1 MSDSTTLTYNNRK
14 GISMPK
20 NNVALFTFLGVLLSL
35 QLNQAAHAETDRLQK
50 IITANEIRVCI
61 WPEYYGV
68 TFRNPKTRI
77 LNGIDI
83 DLSAELAKDL
93 GVKLKY
99 VDSSF
104 PQLID
109 NLLTNQCDIAMHAVG
124 VTPARSAKVQFTQAY
139 LRSDIYAITTKAGT
153 AIKSWEDIDKPGRV
167 IAVQA
172 GTIMEPVM
180 QQSLKQA
187 KLVSI
192 KLPMTR
198 EQEVE
203 SGRADA
209 FMTDYPYSRRML
221 ETTDWA
227 RLVTPPQTFHL
238 TDYAYALAPGDKSLL
253 DKVNGFIHN
262 MKQDGRL
269 QSIARKH
276 KLDLIVAKD

>member
-1 MSDSTTLTYNNRK
+1 
-14 GISMPK
+14 MPK
-20 NNVALFTFLGVLLSL
+20 HTRVTFVALLLSL
-35 QLNQAAHAETDRLQK
+35 QLFPPAQAQTSRLQK
-50 IITANEIRVCI
+50 ILAAKEIRVCI
-61 WPEYYGV
+61 WPDYYGV
-68 TFRNPKTRI
+68 TFRNPKTRS

-83 DLSAELAKDL
+83 DLSAELAKEL
-93 GVKLKY
+93 GVQLTY

-109 NLLTNQCDIAMHAVG
+109 NLLNNQCDIAMHAVG
-124 VTPARSAKVQFTQAY
+124 VTPARSAKLQFTQAY
-139 LRSDIYAITTKAGT
+139 LRSDIYAITTKAGN
-153 AIKSWEDIDKPGRV
+153 AIQSWGDLDKRGRV

-180 QQSLKQA
+180 QRALKQA
-187 KLVSI
+187 RLLSVQP
-192 KLPMTR
+192 PMTR

-227 RLVTPPQTFHL
+227 RLVAPPQAFHL

-253 DKVNGFIHN
+253 DMVNGFIS
-262 MKQDGRL
+262 KVKKDGRL
-269 QSIARKH
+269 QAIARKH
-276 KLDLIVAKD
+276 KLDLIVVKD

>member
-1 MSDSTTLTYNNRK
+1 MHNKKLILATYVGILTL
-14 GISMPK
+14 
-20 NNVALFTFLGVLLSL
+20 L
-35 QLNQAAHAETDRLQK
+35 QFNGPAQAETSRLQK
-50 IITANEIRVCI
+50 IIDAKEIRICI
-61 WPEYYGV
+61 WPDYYGI
-68 TFRNPKTRI
+68 TFRNPKTRV
-77 LNGIDI
+77 LSGIDI

-93 GVKLKY
+93 GVELKY
-99 VDSSF
+99 IDSSF

-109 NLLTNQCDIAMHAVG
+109 NLLSNQCDIAMHAVG
-124 VTPARSAKVQFTQAY
+124 VTPARAAKLQFSHAY
-139 LRSDIYAITTKAGT
+139 LRSDIYAVTTKAGT
-153 AIKSWEDIDKPGRV
+153 AIKSWEDIDKPGRI

-192 KLPMTR
+192 KPPMTR

-227 RLVTPPQTFHL
+227 RLVAPPQVFHL
-238 TDYAYALAPGDKSLL
+238 TDYAYAMVPGDKSLL
-253 DKVNGFIHN
+253 EKVNGFIRN
-262 MKQDGRL
+262 IKKDGRL
-269 QSIARKH
+269 QAIAQKH
-276 KLDLIVAKD
+276 KLELIVAKD

>member
-1 MSDSTTLTYNNRK
+1 MSSKKLI
-14 GISMPK
+14 GLAFVSI
-20 NNVALFTFLGVLLSL
+20 LLSF
-35 QLNQAAHAETDRLQK
+35 QLNAPARADTSRLQK
-50 IITANEIRVCI
+50 ILDAKEIRVCI
-61 WPEYYGV
+61 WPDYYGI

-77 LNGIDI
+77 LSGIDI

-93 GVKLKY
+93 GVALKY

-109 NLLTNQCDIAMHAVG
+109 NLLSNQCDIAMHAVG
-124 VTPARSAKVQFTQAY
+124 VTPARSAKLQFSQAY
-139 LRSDIYAITTKAGT
+139 LRSDIYAITTKAGV

-172 GTIMEPVM
+172 GTVMEPVM

-187 KLVSI
+187 RLVSV
-192 KLPMTR
+192 KPPMTR

-203 SGRADA
+203 SGRADV

-227 RLVTPPQTFHL
+227 RLVSPPKTFHM

-253 DKVNGFIHN
+253 EKVNGFIQHI
-262 MKQDGRL
+262 KKDGRL
-269 QSIARKH
+269 QASAQKH
-276 KLDLIVAKD
+276 KLELIVAKD

>member
-1 MSDSTTLTYNNRK
+1 MS
-14 GISMPK
+14 K
-20 NNVALFTFLGVLLSL
+20 NNLVLLVFASILFSL
-35 QLNQAAHAETDRLQK
+35 QLSGVAQAETSRLQK
-50 IITANEIRVCI
+50 IIAAKEIRVCI

-68 TFRNPKTRI
+68 TFRNPKTRM
-77 LNGIDI
+77 LSGIDI
-83 DLSAELAKDL
+83 DLSSELAKDL
-93 GVKLKY
+93 GVELKY

-109 NLLTNQCDIAMHAVG
+109 NLLANQCDIAMHAVG
-124 VTPARSAKVQFTQAY
+124 VIPARSAKVQFTQAY

-153 AIKSWEDIDKPGRV
+153 AIKTWEDIDKPGRV

-227 RLVTPPQTFHL
+227 RLVAPPQTFHL

-253 DKVNGFIHN
+253 DKVNAFIN
-262 MKQDGRL
+262 SIKKDGRL
-269 QSIARKH
+269 QSTAHKH